1 MAIIEKEYL
10 DYAGLEEYDALIK
23 DYIAKT
29 GDSNV
34 TEVTNAL
41 GELER
46 TLTAAIN
53 KETSDRQT
61 EVERLDAAIDAL
73 EALVGQESVQKV
85 VDAAIAK
92 VVGGAPEAFDTLK
105 EIATWIEEH
114 GQGAAALI
122 QSVSEL
128 SARVD
133 TVDAKVDEAFAA
145 IKSIPSADI
154 KALFLTPVT
163 VAEGKT
169 ITEALTSLGEDE
181 KLVLEAD
188 STVEEAININKDAV
202 IVAQGVTFSQPI
214 TVAKDANVTII
225 GATFEAPVVVG

>member
-10 DYAGLEEYDALIK
+10 DYAGLEEYDVLIK

-41 GELER
+41 EELR
-46 TLTAAIN
+46 TALTAAIN
-53 KETSDRQT
+53 KETTDRQT
-61 EVERLDAAIDAL
+61 DVERLDKAIKAL
-73 EALVGQESVQKV
+73 EALVGKESVQKV
-85 VDAAIAK
+85 VEAAIAE
-92 VVGGAPEAFDTLK
+92 VIGGAPEAFDTLK
-105 EIATWIEEH
+105 EIADWIEEH

-169 ITEALTSLGEDE
+169 ITEAITSLGENE
-181 KLVLEAD
+181 KLVLAAD
-188 STVEEAININKDAV
+188 STVDEAVTISNDAV

-214 TVAKDANVTII
+214 TVAKNANVTII
-225 GATFEAPVVVG
+225 GATFDAPVVVG